1 MRDNNLNDIEAIS
14 RIDNIIEKLNKE
26 LSMDEYKLLKING
39 KYKIISQNKDIEKI
53 YIDNF
58 TSVTYVKPEQI
69 SYALDIMN
77 KISEKYNIG
86 IVLCFATD
94 SSEVPDTY
102 KDNIIAA

>member
-1 MRDNNLNDIEAIS
+1 MSTQIAVYFAGFIL
-14 RIDNIIEKLNKE
+14 
-26 LSMDEYKLLKING
+26 G
-39 KYKIISQNKDIEKI
+39 IISQNKDIEKI

-69 SYALDIMN
+69 SYALDLMN

-102 KDNIIAA
+102 KDNIIAAL